1 MASFYP
7 TKVNFV
13 TLKSSKKT
21 PCYTTCMLLLQA
33 QLSGLGPLVVPK
45 RLLHRGKSDREG
57 GKEGESG
64 ELNLTDQEKAVTK
77 DTTNLLQVSARC

>member
-1 MASFYP
+1 MR
-7 TKVNFV
+7 NGI
-13 TLKSSKKT
+13 LLLL
-21 PCYTTCMLLLQA
+21 LLLQA

-45 RLLHRGKSDREG
+45 RLLHRGKGDREG

-77 DTTNLLQVSARC
+77 DTTILLQVRARCRQ